1 MVTEE
6 HERLISVASNLK
18 NDVKEIQSKIQ
29 TQGLLIEAIDAT
41 NNENTRMMNESRL
54 KFMQAMSKIRKD
66 PRNKI
71 ILILVLIA
79 VLLLVYLVKL

>member
-6 HERLISVASNLK
+6 HKRLISVASNLK
-18 NDVKEIQSKIQ
+18 NDVKEIQSKIN

-41 NNENTRMMNESRL
+41 NNENRRMISESRL
-54 KFMQAMSKIRKD
+54 KFMKAMSKIRKD

-79 VLLLVYLVKL
+79 ILLLVYLLKL